1 MIVDVVV
8 AEDVV
13 VEDVAGEPELLD
25 PEFDPEFVPE
35 VDPDELPGD
44 VDEPAP
50 PVDPELEPP
59 ANPPAPLDGAATRI
73 GRLSVTVPVLA
84 PEESVASIWNES
96 VKAA

>member
-8 AEDVV
+8 A
-13 VEDVAGEPELLD
+13 EDVAGEPELLD
-25 PEFDPEFVPE
+25 PAEEPV
-35 VDPDELPGD
+35 D